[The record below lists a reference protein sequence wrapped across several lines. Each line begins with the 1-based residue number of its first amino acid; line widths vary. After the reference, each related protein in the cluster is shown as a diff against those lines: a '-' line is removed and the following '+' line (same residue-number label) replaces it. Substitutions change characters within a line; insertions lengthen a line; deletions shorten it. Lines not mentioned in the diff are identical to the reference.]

1 MNPLTIIDVLRN
13 SDRYIESIYTMGG
26 CYQFHLV
33 LRTLYPQ
40 AMPYLSKEE
49 DHVVSKIDNVF
60 YDITGIVGGEEY
72 TPLREVE
79 LPLVRTWS
87 FGRKMA
93 LSIGECPCC
102 EEPIL
107 V

>member
-1 MNPLTIIDVLRN
+1 MKPLTIIDSLRN
-13 SDRYIESIYTMGG
+13 SDRYIKSIYTMGG

-33 LRTLYPQ
+33 LKTLYPE
-40 AMPYLSKEE
+40 ATPYLNKEQ
-49 DHVVSKIDNVF
+49 DHVITKIDNIF
-60 YDITGIVGGEEY
+60 YDITGVVDGDGY
-72 TPLREVE
+72 KGLHKKTLE
-79 LPLVRTWS
+79 LVKTWS

-107 V
+107 I